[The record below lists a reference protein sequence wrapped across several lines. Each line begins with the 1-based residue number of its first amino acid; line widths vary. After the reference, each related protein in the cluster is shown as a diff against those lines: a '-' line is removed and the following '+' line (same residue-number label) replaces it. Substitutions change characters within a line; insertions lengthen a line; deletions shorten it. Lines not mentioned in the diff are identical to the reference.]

1 MKPEKKTDRH
11 GNIYYKL
18 GAVDGSYENGTQYR
32 KYTTY
37 YPDPGLSRSELEREL
52 RIRQSEWEL
61 KVRQMHDEERIKGV
75 TREKRSQTFSD
86 YVADT
91 FLKTRIHKK
100 KIKAGTVDNYQ
111 NYLDIRLNDY
121 FGPMRISDIT
131 TASID
136 AFLSSLYEEGVR
148 KGGGYAVPIVNLAPI
163 LKEKGMT
170 RAAVAAQAGLSVDT
184 VAFVV
189 RASKDDSEKAR
200 FAIATVE
207 KIAKVLGMPVEKLFC
222 IERDMRPLAD
232 KTIRENYNLLHAIFA
247 FAKDKGH
254 ISVNPMDAVDKPAYT
269 PEKLPSHTEEEFL
282 AILRAVMALPK
293 SEFRW
298 KVFVILLI
306 ATACRRAEIAGLQ
319 WKHIDFDAGI
329 IIIEQQLVGTRIEKK
344 DDKTIDKTKEK
355 DFRPIKLDDDV
366 LGMLKEY
373 RDWYLDMRKSYI
385 LPDGTDMWRVGT
397 TNRTKKLQKIFP
409 AQPVDPDCLISE
421 NDFLFVQVGGFPG
434 HPDSINTWMAR
445 FRKKNNLPPIH
456 PHKFRHTVATELFD
470 QELPT
475 EVIAELLGH
484 ADSTVTERVYI
495 DAGKMA
501 KIRRSE
507 ALVNPFGFDYSKLT
521 E

>member
-1 MKPEKKTDRH
+1 
-11 GNIYYKL
+11 
-18 GAVDGSYENGTQYR
+18 
-32 KYTTY
+32 
-37 YPDPGLSRSELEREL
+37 
-52 RIRQSEWEL
+52 
-61 KVRQMHDEERIKGV
+61 MHDEERIKGV
-75 TREKRSQTFSD
+75 TREKRNQTFSD

-91 FLKTRIHKK
+91 FLKTRTRVK
-100 KIKAGTVDNYQ
+100 KIKSGTVDNYR

-189 RASKDDSEKAR
+189 RASMDDSEKAR
-200 FAIATVE
+200 FAIITAE
-207 KIAKVLGMPVEKLFC
+207 KIAEALGMQVEKLFC
-222 IERDMRPLAD
+222 IERDMRPLDD

-247 FAKDKGH
+247 YAKEKGH
-254 ISVNPMDAVDKPAYT
+254 ISVNPMDAVDKPEYVR
-269 PEKLPSHTEEEFL
+269 KKVPSLTAEEFL
-282 AILRAVMALPK
+282 AILRAAMALPK

-319 WKHIDFDAGI
+319 WRHIDFEDGI
-329 IIIEQQLVGTRIEKK
+329 IIIEQQLVGTRIERTT
-344 DDKTIDKTKEK
+344 DTTKEE
-355 DFRPIKLDDDV
+355 DYRPIKLADDV

-373 RDWYLDMRKSYI
+373 RNWYLDMRKSYI

-495 DAGKMA
+495 DAGKVA